1 MVPVMAHESGLDG
14 PRPRRR
20 RPDQLGEALA
30 SWNSPGE
37 GREALDAVR
46 GTWPQ
51 AGASPE
57 PAAEPRVP
65 KSLIGKL
72 IREFRLP
79 PGEVGSR
86 SLLGK
91 IIREYR
97 TASKPARNWIAGL
110 ISGVLAAVIGGLIV
124 FYVTSH

>member
-1 MVPVMAHESGLDG
+1 MVPAMSHESGPDG
-14 PRPRRR
+14 PAPRRH

-30 SWNSPGE
+30 ACGGPGE
-37 GREALDAVR
+37 VREALDAVH
-46 GTWPQ
+46 GTWLRV
-51 AGASPE
+51 GASPE
-57 PAAEPRVP
+57 PVAEPSVP

-79 PGEVGSR
+79 PDVAGNR
-86 SLLGK
+86 SLLGML
-91 IIREYR
+91 IREFR
-97 TASKPARNWIAGL
+97 TAPKSARDWIAAL